1 MKVHHLPDS
10 TSDHSA
16 LLVSASVIQRQTQAK
31 RFHFEAMWEK
41 NTECKSIIENSWGMD
56 IDLSTP
62 KGVMANLNRCAT
74 ELSKW
79 SSNVFRQIPK
89 KIQAKRNELNSLT
102 LQDKDGA
109 LITEINSLRRE
120 INYLLDDEEI
130 YWGQRAKA
138 H

>member
-1 MKVHHLPDS
+1 MNL
-10 TSDHSA
+10 
-16 LLVSASVIQRQTQAK
+16 
-31 RFHFEAMWEK
+31 
-41 NTECKSIIENSWGMD
+41 
-56 IDLSTP
+56 DLSTP
-62 KGVMANLNRCAT
+62 KGLMANLSNCAA

-109 LITEINSLRRE
+109 FSSEISCVKRE
-120 INYLLDDEEI
+120 INDLLDDEEI

-138 H
+138 LWLKEGDKNTKFFHVQAFEWRKQNTITGIWESHGR

>member
-1 MKVHHLPDS
+1 
-10 TSDHSA
+10 
-16 LLVSASVIQRQTQAK
+16 
-31 RFHFEAMWEK
+31 
-41 NTECKSIIENSWGMD
+41 MD

-62 KGVMANLNRCAT
+62 EGVMANLSRCAT
-74 ELSKW
+74 KLSKW
-79 SSNVFRQIPK
+79 SSSVFRQIPK

-130 YWGQRAKA
+130 YWG
-138 H
+138 